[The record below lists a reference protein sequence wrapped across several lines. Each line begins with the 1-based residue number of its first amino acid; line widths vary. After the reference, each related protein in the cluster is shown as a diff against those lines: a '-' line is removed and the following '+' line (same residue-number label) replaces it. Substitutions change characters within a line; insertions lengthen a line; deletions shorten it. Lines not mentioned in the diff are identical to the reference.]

1 MSYTKQLQQ
10 ILSDLEDYENC
21 DLLDI
26 TDRLATINDSFTDD
40 TPDDLFDLMN
50 QCEDMVEMAE
60 AYFANIDAQEELEQ
74 ELDERRYA
82 SMPR

>member
-10 ILSDLEDYENC
+10 ILSDFKDYENC

-26 TDRLATINDSFTDD
+26 TDRLAIINDSFTDD
-40 TPDDLFDLMN
+40 TSDELFDLMN
-50 QCEDMVEMAE
+50 QCEDMVEVAE
-60 AYFANIDAQEELEQ
+60 AYFANIDAQEKLEQ

>member
-1 MSYTKQLQQ
+1 MGYKKQLKQ
-10 ILSDLEDYENC
+10 ILSDLKHYENC

-40 TPDDLFDLMN
+40 TSDKLFDLMN
-50 QCEDMVEMAE
+50 QCEDMVEVAE
-60 AYFANIDAQEELEQ
+60 AYFANIDAQEVLEQ

>member
-10 ILSDLEDYENC
+10 ILSDLKHYENC

-26 TDRLATINDSFTDD
+26 TDRLATINDSFTND
-40 TPDDLFDLMN
+40 TSDELFDLMN
-50 QCEDMVEMAE
+50 QCEDMVEVAE

>member
-10 ILSDLEDYENC
+10 ILSDLKDYENC

-40 TPDDLFDLMN
+40 TSDELFDLMN
-50 QCEDMVEMAE
+50 QCEDMVEVAE
-60 AYFANIDAQEELEQ
+60 AYFANIDAQEKLEQ

>member
-10 ILSDLEDYENC
+10 ILSDLKDYENC

-40 TPDDLFDLMN
+40 TSDDLFDLMN
-50 QCEDMVEMAE
+50 QCEDMVEVAE
-60 AYFANIDAQEELEQ
+60 AYFANIDAQEKLEQ